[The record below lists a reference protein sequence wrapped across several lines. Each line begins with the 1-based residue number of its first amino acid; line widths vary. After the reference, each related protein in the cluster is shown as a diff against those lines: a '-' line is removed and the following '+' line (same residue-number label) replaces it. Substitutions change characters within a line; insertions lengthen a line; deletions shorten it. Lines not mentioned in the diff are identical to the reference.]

1 MSNTKHPITN
11 IMLDLRISND
21 NLFQINQFDIPET
34 IYFSPKILRSF
45 PRVTKQI
52 NINNIRSSQSTG
64 KIEHKL
70 GWLDWH
76 GIRIVYCI

>member
-1 MSNTKHPITN
+1 M
-11 IMLDLRISND
+11 IMY
-21 NLFQINQFDIPET
+21 FEYHEIPEKK
-34 IYFSPKILRSF
+34 YFSPKILRSF

-52 NINNIRSSQSTG
+52 NINNILSSQSTG